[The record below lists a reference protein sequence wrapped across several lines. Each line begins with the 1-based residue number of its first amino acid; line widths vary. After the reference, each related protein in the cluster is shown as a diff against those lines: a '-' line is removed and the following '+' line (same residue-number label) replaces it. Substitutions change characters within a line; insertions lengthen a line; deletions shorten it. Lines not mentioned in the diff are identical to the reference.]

1 MAFLA
6 ALRILALILAL
17 QSSPDPEMPTKS
29 KVSATSPSQRWV
41 SADGSTL
48 PCTGCYFWPGD
59 SLVPWIQHHSLD
71 LLTDR
76 ILLLLGK
83 QDVDAHYANS
93 QP

>member
-1 MAFLA
+1 MVFLA
-6 ALRILALILAL
+6 ALSTAE
-17 QSSPDPEMPTKS
+17 QSQPRGAYRKPG
-29 KVSATSPSQRWV
+29 V

-48 PCTGCYFWPGD
+48 PCAECYFWLGD
-59 SLVPWIQHHSLD
+59 SLVSWIQHHSLD

>member
-1 MAFLA
+1 MVFLA
-6 ALRILALILAL
+6 ALSTAG
-17 QSSPDPEMPTKS
+17 QSQPRGAYGMPG
-29 KVSATSPSQRWV
+29 V

-48 PCTGCYFWPGD
+48 PCAGCYFWPGD